1 MFTQSTTNEPISE
14 PKPAKSKPLPNIY
27 PLCQTGSSYSSS
39 EMTSQNI
46 DSILEKEK
54 QSNKI
59 DNWNKLDKTAK
70 IQKLHVFA
78 ERYGKDNGYP
88 VKDIKSLKL
97 FFVDCLDKNKLQK
110 TKDLVYDKDS
120 GNISAIP
127 SLHFNT
133 DSHNFTLKITD
144 SKRVSTLKSLT
155 PKRVTATSAS
165 IVTTLAIK
173 QAVVE
178 QAVVEQ
184 SKITVNP

>member
-1 MFTQSTTNEPISE
+1 MFTQSASTTNESISE

-27 PLCQTGSSYSSS
+27 PNQMDNTHLLK
-39 EMTSQNI
+39 EMSSQNI

-54 QSNKI
+54 QSNKV

-70 IQKLHVFA
+70 IQKLHAFA
-78 ERYGKDNGYP
+78 ERYGKENGYP

-97 FFVDCLDKNKLQK
+97 FFVDCLEKGKLQK

-120 GNISAIP
+120 GIISAIP

-144 SKRVSTLKSLT
+144 TKRVSTLKSLT
-155 PKRVTATSAS
+155 PKRIVSEPKLQELVISA
-165 IVTTLAIK
+165 
-173 QAVVE
+173 AVEVD
-178 QAVVEQ
+178 AEQ
-184 SKITVNP
+184 SV

>member
-1 MFTQSTTNEPISE
+1 MFTQSTSSDNLTTALEQ
-14 PKPAKSKPLPNIY
+14 KPVKNKALPNIY
-27 PLCQTGSSYSSS
+27 PNQMGNPFSNN

-70 IQKLHVFA
+70 IQKLHGFA

-97 FFVDCLDKNKLQK
+97 FFLDCLEKNKLQK
-110 TKDLVYDKDS
+110 TKELVYDKES
-120 GNISAIP
+120 GNISSIP
-127 SLHFNT
+127 SLHFNNDT
-133 DSHNFTLKITD
+133 HNFTLRITD

-155 PKRVTATSAS
+155 PKRAIILPE
-165 IVTTLAIK
+165 IVADTT
-173 QAVVE
+173 V
-178 QAVVEQ
+178 
-184 SKITVNP
+184 